1 MKNEIAI
8 IGMACKYPDANS
20 YQEFWENILAQR
32 RAFRKIPDVRLNAAY
47 FSDKD
52 DDKIRTVMAAVLSNY
67 AFDRKKYNISGE
79 VFRGTDLTHWLA
91 LDVASEAMEDAG
103 LLKNNQ
109 LPKDQVGVYVG
120 NTLTG
125 EFSRANTMRLR
136 WPYVQRKL
144 MANLHKLD
152 LNPDMLA
159 TFMQD
164 MEADYK
170 SAFPRMFEDSLAG
183 GLSNT
188 IAGRICNY
196 YDFHGG
202 GYTVDGACSSSL
214 LAVIDACRHIAAGDN
229 EVCIAGG
236 VDLSLDPFELVGF
249 SRAGALASKEML
261 IYDKDANGFWPGE
274 GCGFVVLSTLS
285 FAISNNLK
293 VHGLIKGY
301 GISSDGQGGLTR
313 PSVNGQTLAME
324 RAYAKAG
331 YQPDKVAYF
340 EGHGTGTPVGDQ
352 VELQTLLGKI
362 RNTTAAHYI
371 GSVKGNIGH
380 TKAAAGIAGFI
391 KIINVVKNRIIPPVT
406 GCRNKNNLL
415 DGTALNLPFKAIPY
429 AEKEAM
435 RASVSAMGFGGIN
448 THITIEEYQPT
459 MPVSVAIPAAPDTEL
474 FLLAAATPELLLAQ
488 LDMVNTYAGALS
500 FAELGDLSTHLMKQ
514 LQPAS
519 FRAAVVAASPA
530 ELSMKLGKLI
540 HLITQGH
547 DFIENKG
554 FYYNAGTTKSRIGF
568 LFPGQGSKRFA
579 TAGRFKQIGIPE
591 SYPAGKENSQQLD
604 MIQAGI
610 VGTSM
615 IGLRILEQLG
625 VQAEVGIGHSLGE
638 ISALHWSGYLREEQ
652 AIQLAQKRGEIM
664 HDTPGIDGLMLIVPL
679 PADRITVKNVEIAAV
694 NSPTQTVLSG
704 TADNINACKAYLL
717 SQKVPSMLLPV
728 RYAFHNS
735 RMKKVEDRLREVV
748 SELSIQKPSRKMIST
763 VSSSDDVKENLIRQ
777 LSNPV
782 LFMPAFQQADDLV
795 DLWVEVGGD
804 KTLTPIARDLTKKP
818 VAAITMDGQT
828 TQGLCETAG
837 LIWTAGTDIQL
848 DIFIKDRPVKQFDIN
863 WQARFIA
870 NPCEDDTSITVGN
883 MPVEAPQQDTG
894 LLASFSALIAQK
906 LELPVAEIDIN
917 ARFLDDLHLNSLQ
930 VGQLI
935 AGFASSQKI
944 VMQGIPTEYA
954 NASIAEVVAVLSV
967 SQMNDAPQTDQLP
980 GIEPWVHFFH
990 TSYINTPLKVDSQ
1003 PGADG
1008 IYLNLIGCSHS
1019 DVLDMLPGV
1028 LTSLQEKDLLVII
1041 QDRPLVTGFVKSLFL
1056 DKKGLRCVVINTD
1069 VLPDATLI
1077 NSEVNANKGFTE
1089 VKYIDGVRYTPMFCP
1104 VFNYPSRGQVPLTE
1118 KDVILVS
1125 GGAKG
1130 ITSECALSLA
1140 TKYGVK
1146 LLLIGRA
1153 TNDDRLRQSLERF
1166 DAAGIT
1172 YEYHSVDICNEKAIS
1187 KVIQA
1192 ASVRLGPVT
1201 GVIHGAGRNI
1211 PTPWFKLTA
1220 NDLHATVNVKIDGFR
1235 NLVNSDLKLLITF
1248 GSVIAESGMNG
1259 NADYA
1264 LANEW
1269 LREEVANYASTHPA
1283 CFSLNAEWSVWSGAG
1298 MGEHL
1303 GVLGNLMQQGI
1314 QPISLEKGVDIFM
1327 SWMENFPSGHNLIIS
1342 GRYGK
1347 METLKTPPLTLPLYR
1362 FLGHV
1367 RLLYPG
1373 IELITEFELS
1383 AINDLYL
1390 KDHMLNGGYVFPAVM
1405 GLECMRQ
1412 VAAAFSPAESNY
1424 IFLDTRFS
1432 YPIIL
1437 EEGETQ
1443 TIRVIALRL
1452 SPDVIKIVLRSSAT
1466 GYGKDHFETCIT
1478 VKPAAIKPFILSD
1491 SNMPDL
1497 NVAEDLYGQL
1507 LFHRGIFQVIDHYD
1521 ALSPYQCGVT
1531 LQPPTNINYFG
1542 EFLSPEILSTSPV
1555 ARDAALHCIQAC
1567 VPDYRLLP
1575 TGVRRIYTVSTKTVH
1590 RIEAKEIS
1598 KSGNI
1603 YTYDLLL
1610 LDEEGLPVEYWDQV
1624 TFQSFTAQKDPVLPL
1639 VLIEVIAQR
1648 RMDEISGQQDST
1660 DWRQQDYILRRYDGK
1675 PSLKNSF
1682 VSRTHLQD
1690 LTLQLQ
1696 AGYKIGCDLEKVTSF
1711 KETLLGKERYE
1722 LARFVST
1729 HTGEELSV
1737 AGTRIWGIM
1746 ESIKKAGLNLLET
1759 ILFEKE
1765 ESSAIHYYK
1774 CGQSSILSIAFKLKE
1789 VDGKAVFTAVL
1800 GDIHKNVYREKI

>member
-20 YQEFWENILAQR
+20 YQEFWGNILAQR

-52 DDKIRTVMAAVLSNY
+52 EDKIRTTMAAVLRDY
-67 AFDRKKYNISGE
+67 TFDRKKYNISGE

-91 LDVASEAMEDAG
+91 LDVASEALEDAG
-103 LLKNNQ
+103 LLQNDQ
-109 LPKDQVGVYVG
+109 LPKDKVGVYVG

-125 EFSRANTMRLR
+125 EFSRANTLRLR

-144 MANLHKLD
+144 LANLHKLNLEPD
-152 LNPDMLA
+152 LLA

-164 MEADYK
+164 METDYK
-170 SAFPRMFEDSLAG
+170 SAFPKMFEDSLAG

-229 EVCIAGG
+229 EICIAGG

-285 FAISNNLK
+285 FARSHNLK
-293 VHGLIKGY
+293 IHGLIKGY

-313 PSVNGQTLAME
+313 PSVNGQRLAME
-324 RAYAKAG
+324 RAYARAG

-340 EGHGTGTPVGDQ
+340 EGHGTGTVVGDQ

-362 RNTTAAHYI
+362 NPTTTTHYI

-380 TKAAAGIAGFI
+380 TKAAAGIAGLI
-391 KIINVVKNRIIPPVT
+391 KITNVVKNRIIPPVT
-406 GCRNKNNLL
+406 GCRNKNNIL
-415 DGTALNLPFKAIPY
+415 DGTALHILFKAIPY
-429 AEKEAM
+429 QDQEPM

-448 THITIEEYQPT
+448 THITIEEYQPAI
-459 MPVSVAIPAAPDTEL
+459 PQPVAIPAAPDTEL
-474 FLLAAATPELLLAQ
+474 FLFAADTPELLLAQ
-488 LDMVNTYAGALS
+488 LETVSTYVKALS
-500 FAELGDLSTHLMKQ
+500 FAELGDLGMQLMQQ
-514 LQPAS
+514 LQPAA
-519 FRAAVVAASPA
+519 FRAAIVAASPA
-530 ELSMKLGKLI
+530 ELSMKLQKLI
-540 HLITQGH
+540 PLVTQGH
-547 DFIENKG
+547 DFVENKG
-554 FYYNAGTTKSRIGF
+554 YYYNAGITKPRIGY

-579 TAGRFKQIGIPE
+579 TAGRFKQITIPGN
-591 SYPAGKENSQQLD
+591 YPAGQENSQQLD

-638 ISALHWSGYLREEQ
+638 ISALHWSGYLDEEQ

-679 PADRITVKNVEIAAV
+679 PADRITLKNVEIAAI

-704 TADNINACKAYLL
+704 TADNINACKADLL

-735 RMKKVEDRLREVV
+735 RMKKVEDRLRDVV
-748 SELSIQKPSRKMIST
+748 RELPIQKPSRKMFST
-763 VSSSDDVKENLIRQ
+763 VSSSGDVKENLVRQ
-777 LSNPV
+777 LASPV
-782 LFMPAFQQADDLV
+782 LFMPAFQQADERV
-795 DLWVEVGGD
+795 DLWIEVGGD

-818 VAAITMDGQT
+818 VAAIMMDGQT

-837 LIWTAGTDIQL
+837 LVWTAGTDIQL
-848 DIFIKDRPVKQFDIN
+848 DIFIKDRPVKPFDIN

-870 NPCEDDTSITVGN
+870 NPCEDDTAIAAGN
-883 MPVEAPQQDTG
+883 VPEEVPLPATG
-894 LLASFSALIAQK
+894 LMASFSALIAQK

-954 NASIAEVVAVLSV
+954 NASISEVVAVLSL
-967 SQMNDAPQTDQLP
+967 SQANDAPQTDQLP
-980 GIEPWVHFFH
+980 GIEPWVHFFD
-990 TSYINTPLKVDSQ
+990 TSYINTPLKPGTL

-1008 IYLNLIGCSHS
+1008 IFLNLIGCSNS
-1019 DVLDMLPGV
+1019 DVLHMLPGM
-1028 LTSLQEKDLLVII
+1028 LTALREKDLLVII
-1041 QDRPLVTGFVKSLFL
+1041 QDRPLLTGFVKSLFL
-1056 DKKGLRCVVINTD
+1056 DKKTLRCVVINTD
-1069 VLPDATLI
+1069 VVPDETII
-1077 NSEVNANKGFTE
+1077 NSEVNASKGFTE
-1089 VKYIDGVRYTPMFCP
+1089 VKYIDGVRYTPLFSP
-1104 VFNYPSRGQVPLTE
+1104 VFNYPSRGPVPLTE

-1130 ITSECALSLA
+1130 ITAECALSLA
-1140 TKYGVK
+1140 TKYSVK

-1172 YEYHSVDICNEKAIS
+1172 YEYHSVDICDEDAIS

-1192 ASVRLGPVT
+1192 AVLRLGPIT

-1220 NDLHATVNVKIDGFR
+1220 DDLQATVDVKINGFR
-1235 NLVNSDLKLLITF
+1235 NLVTSDLKLLITF
-1248 GSVIAESGMNG
+1248 GSVIAETGMNG

-1269 LREEVANYASTHPA
+1269 LREEVARYAADHPA
-1283 CFSLNAEWSVWSGAG
+1283 CFALNAAWSVWSGAG

-1303 GVLGNLMQQGI
+1303 GVLENLVQQGI

-1327 SWMENFPSGHNLIIS
+1327 SWMEDFPFGHHLIIS

-1412 VAAAFSPAESNY
+1412 VAAAFFPAESNY
-1424 IFLDTRFS
+1424 TFLDTSFN

-1437 EEGETQ
+1437 PEGETQ

-1452 SPDVIKIVLRSSAT
+1452 SPHMIKIVIRSSAT

-1478 VKPAAIKPFILSD
+1478 VKPAAIKPFMLAD
-1491 SNMPDL
+1491 STRPALD
-1497 NVAEDLYGQL
+1497 VAEDLYGQL
-1507 LFHRGIFQVIDHYD
+1507 LFHQGIFQVISHYD
-1521 ALSPYQCGVT
+1521 ALSPYQCAVT
-1531 LQPPTNINYFG
+1531 LLPPASINYFG
-1542 EFLSPEILSTSPV
+1542 EFLSPDILSTSPV

-1575 TGVRRIYTVSTKTVH
+1575 TGVKRIYTVSKNTVC

-1603 YTYDLLL
+1603 YTYDLSL
-1610 LDEEGLPVEYWDQV
+1610 LDEEGQLVEYWDQV
-1624 TFQSFTAQKDPVLPL
+1624 TFQAFTTQKDPVLPL
-1639 VLIEVIAQR
+1639 ALVEVIAQR

-1660 DWRQQDYILRRYDGK
+1660 DWRQQDHILRRYDGK
-1675 PSLKNSF
+1675 PTLKNYF

-1690 LTLQLQ
+1690 LTLQLK

-1711 KETLLGKERYE
+1711 KDTLLGKERYE

-1729 HTGEELSV
+1729 HTGEELSIT
-1737 AGTRIWGIM
+1737 GTRIWGIM
-1746 ESIKKAGLNLLET
+1746 ESLKKAGLNLLET

-1765 ESSAIHYYK
+1765 ESAAIQYYK
-1774 CGQSSILSIAFKLKE
+1774 CGQSSILSIAFKLKDVGE
-1789 VDGKAVFTAVL
+1789 KAVFTAVL
-1800 GDIHKNVYREKI
+1800 GDIHKNVYSEKI